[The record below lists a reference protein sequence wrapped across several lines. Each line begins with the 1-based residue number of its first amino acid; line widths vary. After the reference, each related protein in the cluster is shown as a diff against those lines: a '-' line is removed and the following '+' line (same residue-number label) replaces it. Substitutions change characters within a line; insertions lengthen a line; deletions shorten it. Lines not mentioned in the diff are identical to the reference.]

1 MATCWSGRAWTMS
14 IRSLLDHHQR
24 QVNRKAWGDLGGF
37 ADSLEKNGQLKIVS
51 EEISPD
57 LEITGLCHRSLLNG
71 GPALAFERVKGHG
84 MPVLGNLFGNEK
96 RILMALELDSRQE
109 LRALG
114 KQFAFLKNPEL
125 PDSIGKAIDAAP
137 GFARMAHVTPVHK
150 TGAPWQENVTEGP
163 DVDLGTLPICTCWP
177 GDAAPLVTWGL
188 VITQG
193 PNKPRVN
200 LAIYR
205 LQLIGRNKL
214 IMRWLAH
221 RGGALDYREFQQAN
235 PGKPYPVSVVV
246 GADPATL
253 LAAVTPVPDTLSEY
267 QFAGLLRGRR
277 SRVVDSPLTGLP
289 VPFGA
294 EIVLEGHIYPDEM
307 ATEGPFA
314 DHTGYYNAR
323 EDFPVFTVER
333 ISQRADARYLTTY
346 LGKPGEDEP
355 SVMAAALNEMFIPLL
370 QEQFPEITDF
380 YLPPEACSYRVAIVS
395 IRKQYPGHARRIM
408 FGIWSWLRQFTYTK
422 TVIVTDDD
430 IDIRSWKDVVWAIS
444 TRADPVRDTVLVENT
459 PIDYLDFASPEPGL
473 GGKMGIDATNKIPP
487 ETARDWGRPAGLDKK
502 TEKRVEELARMLNI

>member
-1 MATCWSGRAWTMS
+1 MS
-14 IRSLLDHHQR
+14 IRTLLDHHQR
-24 QVNRKAWGDLGGF
+24 QVNRKAWTDLGGF
-37 ADSLEKNGQLKIVS
+37 LRTLETAGQLKSIGEIVS
-51 EEISPD
+51 PE
-57 LEITGLCHRSLLNG
+57 LEITGLCHRSLVTG
-71 GPALAFERVKGHG
+71 GPALRFEKPEGHD
-84 MPVLGNLFGNEK
+84 MPVVGNLFGHEK
-96 RILMALELDSRQE
+96 RVLMALELEKREE
-109 LRALG
+109 LRELG
-114 KQFAFLKNPEL
+114 RQFAFLRNPEL
-125 PDSIGKAIDAAP
+125 PDSIGSALDSVP
-137 GFARMAHVTPVHK
+137 GFARLAHVTPVHK
-150 TGAPWQENVTEGP
+150 DNAPWQANVLEGP
-163 DVDLGTLPICTCWP
+163 DIDLGTLPVSTCWP
-177 GDAAPLVTWGL
+177 GDAGPLITWGL
-188 VITQG
+188 VITRG

-205 LQLIGRNKL
+205 LQLIGRNKV

-221 RGGALDYREFQQAN
+221 RGGAQDFREFQQAN
-235 PGKPYPVSVVV
+235 PGKPYPVSVAI

-289 VPFGA
+289 VPHGA
-294 EIVLEGHIYPDEM
+294 EIVLEGHIHPGET

-314 DHTGYYNAR
+314 DHTGYYNAQA
-323 EDFPVFTVER
+323 DFPVFTVER
-333 ISQRADARYLTTY
+333 VSQRDDACYLTTY
-346 LGKPGEDEP
+346 MGKPGEDEP

-430 IDIRSWKDVVWAIS
+430 IDIRNWKDVVWAMS
-444 TRADPVRDTVLVENT
+444 TRADPVRDTLLVENT

-487 ETARDWGRPAGLDKK
+487 ETRRDWGRPATLDEA
-502 TEKRVEELARMLNI
+502 TRKRIEQLAELAGL

>member
-1 MATCWSGRAWTMS
+1 MS
-14 IRSLLDHHQR
+14 IRTLLDHHQK
-24 QVNRKAWGDLGGF
+24 QVNRKAWTDLGGF
-37 ADSLEKNGQLKIVS
+37 AKALRAAGQLKSVTEPVS
-51 EEISPD
+51 PR
-57 LEITGLCHRSLLNG
+57 LEITGLCHHSLVNG
-71 GPALAFERVKGHG
+71 GPALAFENVQGHE
-84 MPVLGNLFGNEK
+84 MPVMGNLFGNEK
-96 RILMALELDSRQE
+96 RVLMALELESREE
-109 LRALG
+109 LRELG
-114 KQFAFLKNPEL
+114 KHFAFLKSPEL
-125 PDSIGKAIDAAP
+125 PGSIGQAVDAAP
-137 GFARMAHVTPVHK
+137 GFARLAHVTPVHK
-150 TGAPWQENVTEGP
+150 NEAPWQENVTEGP
-163 DVDLGTLPICTCWP
+163 DVDLEKLPISTCWP
-177 GDAAPLVTWGL
+177 GDAAALVTWGL
-188 VITQG
+188 VITRG

-221 RGGALDYREFQQAN
+221 RGGAQDFREFQQAN
-235 PGKPYPVSVVV
+235 PGKPYPVSVVI

-277 SRVVDSPLTGLP
+277 SRVVDSTLTGLP
-289 VPFGA
+289 IPCGA
-294 EIVLEGHIYPDEM
+294 EIVLEGHIYPEET
-307 ATEGPFA
+307 AIEGPFA
-314 DHTGYYNAR
+314 DHTGYYNAQA
-323 EDFPVFTVER
+323 EFPVFTVER
-333 ISQRADARYLTTY
+333 ISQRNSACYLTTY

-430 IDIRSWKDVVWAIS
+430 INIRSWKDVIWAIS

-459 PIDYLDFASPEPGL
+459 PIDYLDFASPAPGL
-473 GGKMGIDATNKIPP
+473 GGKMGIDATNKLPP
-487 ETARDWGRPAGLDKK
+487 ESKRDWGIPVNMDEATR
-502 TEKRVEELARMLNI
+502 KRVEQIARLTGL

>member
-1 MATCWSGRAWTMS
+1 MG
-14 IRSLLDHHQR
+14 IRTLLDHHQR
-24 QVNRKAWGDLGGF
+24 QVNRKAWADLGGF
-37 ADSLEKNGQLKIVS
+37 LAELEKTGQLKTVGEAVS
-51 EEISPD
+51 PKLEIS
-57 LEITGLCHRSLLNG
+57 GLCHRSLVSS
-71 GPALAFERVKGHG
+71 GPALAFENVQGHD
-84 MPVLGNLFGNEK
+84 MPVVGNLFGHEK
-96 RILMALELDSRQE
+96 RVLAALELDRRE
-109 LRALG
+109 DLRELG
-114 KQFAFLKNPEL
+114 KQFAFLKSPEL
-125 PDSIGKAIDAAP
+125 PDSIGKAVDAVP
-137 GFARMAHVTPVHK
+137 GFARLAHVTPVHK
-150 TGAPWQENVTEGP
+150 DEAPWQKNVVQGP
-163 DVDLGTLPICTCWP
+163 DVDLERLPICTCWP
-177 GDAAPLVTWGL
+177 EDAGPLITWGL
-188 VITQG
+188 VITRG

-221 RGGALDYREFQQAN
+221 RGGAQDFREFQRAN
-235 PGKPYPVSVVV
+235 PGKPYPVSVVI

-277 SRVVDSPLTGLP
+277 SRVVDSDLTALP

-294 EIVLEGHIYPDEM
+294 EIVLEGHIYPEEN
-307 ATEGPFA
+307 AVEGPFA
-314 DHTGYYNAR
+314 DHTGYYNAQA
-323 EDFPVFTVER
+323 EFPVFTVER
-333 ISQRADARYLTTY
+333 VSMRDDAKYLTTY
-346 LGKPGEDEP
+346 MGKPGEDEP

-380 YLPPEACSYRVAIVS
+380 YLPPEACSYRVAVVS

-430 IDIRSWKDVVWAIS
+430 IDVRDWKDVIWAIS
-444 TRADPVRDTVLVENT
+444 TRADPVRDTLLVENT

-473 GGKMGIDATNKIPP
+473 GGKMGIDATRKIPP
-487 ETARDWGRPAGLDKK
+487 ETQRDWGRAVTMDE
-502 TEKRVEELARMLNI
+502 TTRKRVDLLAKRLGL